1 MTTRAGS
8 TPGSSDHDA
17 KASAHES
24 SHPSR
29 VRLIK
34 TSLQYPAALTL
45 ALFSFVAA
53 GLALV
58 LLSAP
63 GLLYRLGL
71 LSIPSAFGVV
81 RWGVYLGLAAVALSV
96 LTAIRAYRQG
106 ERVKAAGAGA
116 CVLLLLVAVSIPLRW
131 LAASRSAPPIHD
143 VTTDLENPPTFVA
156 VVPLRAD
163 APNSLERSPRLAEQQ
178 RAAYPDLAPITLP
191 NAVAD
196 TFDRALAAAQE
207 MGWVI
212 VTADKSAGLIEATD
226 VSRWFGFEEDV
237 VVRLTPWGSG
247 TRVDVRSASRVGAND
262 MGTNARRIRE
272 YLAMLQN

>member
-1 MTTRAGS
+1 
-8 TPGSSDHDA
+8 
-17 KASAHES
+17 
-24 SHPSR
+24 
-29 VRLIK
+29 L
-34 TSLQYPAALTL
+34 
-45 ALFSFVAA
+45 AA

-63 GLLYRLGL
+63 GLLYRIGL

-96 LTAIRAYRQG
+96 FTAIRAYRQG
-106 ERVKAAGAGA
+106 ERVKAGVAGA

-131 LAASRSAPPIHD
+131 LAAARSAPAIHD
-143 VTTDLENPPTFVA
+143 VTTDLENPPRFVA
-156 VVPLRAD
+156 VIPLRAD

-178 RAAYPDLAPITLP
+178 RAAYPDLAPITLQD
-191 NAVAD
+191 AQGD

-262 MGTNARRIRE
+262 MGTNARRIRA